1 MPGPWQEKAAEHEA
15 FINLAGSSIFGRW
28 NDRVKK
34 EMRESRIRTTDH
46 VVTAMARG
54 KGGKKRLL
62 SASAIGY
69 YGFRGDEP
77 LDENALPGH
86 DFLASLSVEWE
97 AAASNARKLGA
108 MVTICRFGIVLG
120 KKGGVLQKLVPL
132 FKSSLGTSL
141 GRGDQW
147 MSWIHEIDLADILLF
162 LLDQPDLEGPI
173 NCTAP
178 NPVRNRE
185 MTRTLAEVLGART
198 LLPPVP
204 GFMVQLLMGEF
215 GNVILKGQKVLPRRL
230 LERGFP
236 FRFPNLKEALAD
248 ILKMR
253 SERDARSLV
262 PDERA
267 NAK

>member
-1 MPGPWQEKAAEHEA
+1 MPGPWQQKAAGHEV

-28 NDRVKK
+28 NDKVKR

-46 VVTAMARG
+46 LVTAMGQER
-54 KGGKKRLL
+54 GGKKRLL

-77 LDENALPGH
+77 LDENALPGN

-108 MVTICRFGIVLG
+108 IVSICRFGIVLG
-120 KKGGVLQKLVPL
+120 KNGGVLQKLVPL
-132 FKSSLGTSL
+132 FRSSLGTSL

-162 LLDQPDLEGPI
+162 LLGQPDLEGPI

-178 NPVRNRE
+178 HPVRNRE
-185 MTRTLAEVLGART
+185 MTRTLAEILGTRR
-198 LLPPVP
+198 LLPSVP

-230 LERGFP
+230 LEKGFP
-236 FRFPNLKEALAD
+236 FQFPTLKAALED
-248 ILKMR
+248 ILKMH
-253 SERDARSLV
+253 SERNTRSLTR
-262 PDERA
+262 DERA
-267 NAK
+267 TAR

>member
-1 MPGPWQEKAAEHEA
+1 MPGPWQQKAAGHEV

-28 NDRVKK
+28 NDKVKR

-46 VVTAMARG
+46 LVTAMARG
-54 KGGKKRLL
+54 KGGEKHLL

-77 LDENALPGH
+77 LDENALPGN
-86 DFLASLSVEWE
+86 DFLANVTVEWE
-97 AAASNARKLGA
+97 AAANNARRFGIR
-108 MVTICRFGIVLG
+108 VTICRFGIVLG

-147 MSWIHEIDLADILLF
+147 MSWIHEIDLADVLLF

-185 MTRTLAEVLGART
+185 MTTTLAETLGART

-215 GNVILKGQKVLPRRL
+215 GNVILKGQNVLPRRL
-230 LERGFP
+230 LEEGFP
-236 FRFPNLKEALAD
+236 FQFPTMKEALED
-248 ILKMR
+248 ILKG
-253 SERDARSLV
+253 EV
-262 PDERA
+262 
-267 NAK
+267 